1 MRLRNQLDWDRDGAV
16 MEADGAAFA
25 ADLASHVG
33 ERFDAR
39 ETLGNL
45 PLYAGAWWDAW
56 LEVYHVRHRV
66 LDPKEGRWLQ
76 RDPIGYAG
84 GSNLYAYVGNQPGRY
99 VDPLGLRWLAAGG
112 GGAGQPAGDGGATE
126 LCPEGEEEEEGWLDR
141 VLRDLFM
148 GSGSSKLGEEVR
160 RTQQALLDER
170 PLNSADAS
178 LSVGIPYVVAFRAA
192 AGKAS
197 TLAIEAVLELAL
209 GGTLSGAKGA
219 LKTADQ
225 LVELLDSLKSPGTF
239 TPNVVRVADLL
250 KQGGVGDDKSLLV
263 GTYSAMSKALSKTGQ
278 QANHLNPQAAFG
290 KVIDYERGLT
300 VPLKGSVTE
309 VGSEH
314 RKFHEV
320 LEAFWE
326 QYRTQ
331 PTAAPPVVADYTEAL
346 SNALIATG
354 RYSSEQAE
362 VLVEAAK
369 VELAAVR
376 SPAYPQGLGPMAPVP
391 RVPHRIP
398 GIPRPPVCDST
409 KGTS

>member
-1 MRLRNQLDWDRDGAV
+1 M
-16 MEADGAAFA
+16 
-25 ADLASHVG
+25 
-33 ERFDAR
+33 
-39 ETLGNL
+39 
-45 PLYAGAWWDAW
+45 
-56 LEVYHVRHRV
+56 
-66 LDPKEGRWLQ
+66 
-76 RDPIGYAG
+76 
-84 GSNLYAYVGNQPGRY
+84 
-99 VDPLGLRWLAAGG
+99 
-112 GGAGQPAGDGGATE
+112 
-126 LCPEGEEEEEGWLDR
+126 
-141 VLRDLFM
+141 
-148 GSGSSKLGEEVR
+148 
-160 RTQQALLDER
+160 
-170 PLNSADAS
+170 
-178 LSVGIPYVVAFRAA
+178 
-192 AGKAS
+192 
-197 TLAIEAVLELAL
+197 
-209 GGTLSGAKGA
+209 
-219 LKTADQ
+219 KTADQ
-225 LVELLDSLKSPGTF
+225 LVELVDSLKSPGTF
-239 TPNVVRVADLL
+239 TPNVVKVADLL